1 MIRFVYEYS
10 VLKEYYIDKL
20 FNCLDTKINM
30 LMEKDKI
37 LPNGDYYIFHIGKDT
52 DRYQRVVLLDLID
65 ICETDETDDLSAF
78 GFECIG
84 YGYRYRL
91 WRKYE

>member
-20 FNCLDTKINM
+20 FNCLDTKINI

-65 ICETDETDDLSAF
+65 ICETDETDDLSTF
-78 GFECIG
+78 GFKCIG
-84 YGYRYRL
+84 YGYGYKI
-91 WRKYE
+91 WKKI